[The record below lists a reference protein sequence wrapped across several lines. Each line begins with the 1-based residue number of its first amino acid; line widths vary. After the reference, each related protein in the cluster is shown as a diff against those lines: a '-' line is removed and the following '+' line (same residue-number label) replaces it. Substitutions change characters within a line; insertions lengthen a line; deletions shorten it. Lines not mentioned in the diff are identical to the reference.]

1 MMYLV
6 FLWLLVWGA
15 MFSGPWYID
24 SPRFLDDP
32 LTFFQGVRAF
42 LPLAAIVLCLL
53 WILAKRPKHLF
64 RGSSMRF
71 LGAYGLIGLLTS
83 LFLSQEIGTSLYWAG
98 LYLSPLLV
106 TWCAFE
112 ATEAKASIKRL
123 IYVNYAVFFLITIG
137 LLPQSLRVGWG
148 HTPLN
153 QQYKLP
159 LGVGN
164 ILTNGAA
171 RFALVVIIV
180 STVRLITQSRK
191 WRWLWLLLL
200 PPTLFLLTQTQ
211 SRTALLGLAVSSA
224 LFVLMRG
231 TDWKLVFVGPVAAA
245 VIYISGIKWRVHG
258 NLSRLILL
266 SGREATWER
275 GLAQIKDSPFLGW
288 GFHADRI
295 MLQSEH
301 MHNSYLHAMM
311 QTGLVGALFF
321 LAAFLSLW
329 FGVART
335 GLFARVKAI
344 TGTDQ
349 ALVMESIMIIGYMTA
364 RSLFESTAAFYG
376 VDLLLIVPAMAFIVL
391 TGQEPEEMGPESCDS
406 FPETS

>member
-1 MMYLV
+1 MYLV

-24 SPRFLDDP
+24 SPKFLNDP

-53 WILAKRPKHLF
+53 WILARRPKHLF

-71 LGAYGLIGLLTS
+71 LGAYCLTGLLTS
-83 LFLSQEIGTSLYWAG
+83 LFLSLEVGTSIYWAG

-106 TWCAFE
+106 TWCALE
-112 ATEAKASIKRL
+112 VTDAKAGIRKL
-123 IYVNYAVFFLITIG
+123 VYVNYAVFFLITIS

-148 HTPLN
+148 NTPVN
-153 QQYKLP
+153 QQYRLP

-164 ILTNGAA
+164 ILTNGAG

-180 STVRLITQSRK
+180 STVRLITQSKK
-191 WRWLWLLLL
+191 WRWLWLFVLL
-200 PPTLFLLTQTQ
+200 PSLFLLTQTQ
-211 SRTALLGLAVSSA
+211 SRTALLGLAVSGA

-231 TDWKLVFVGPVAAA
+231 IDWRFLFVGPAAAA
-245 VIYISGIKWRVHG
+245 VIYISGIKWRVQG

-266 SGREATWER
+266 SGREATWQR

-321 LAAFLSLW
+321 LAAFMSIW
-329 FGVART
+329 YVVVKA
-335 GLFARVKAI
+335 GLFYRIKAM

-349 ALVMESIMIIGYMTA
+349 ALAMESMMIVGYMTA
-364 RSLFESTAAFYG
+364 RGVFESTAAFYG
-376 VDLLLIVPAMAFIVL
+376 VDLLLIVPAMGFIALV
-391 TGQEPEEMGPESCDS
+391 GQEAGATAPESAGLVQ
-406 FPETS
+406 ETP

>member
-1 MMYLV
+1 MFLV

-24 SPRFLDDP
+24 SPKFLVDP
-32 LTFFQGVRAF
+32 LVFFQGVRAF
-42 LPLAAIVLCLL
+42 LPLAAICLCFL
-53 WILAKRPKHLF
+53 WILAKRPKYLF
-64 RGSSMRF
+64 RGNAMRF
-71 LGAYGLIGLLTS
+71 LGAYCLTGVLTS

-112 ATEAKASIKRL
+112 EEDAKAGIKRL
-123 IYVNYAVFFLITIG
+123 IYVNYAVFFAITTS
-137 LLPQSLRVGWG
+137 LLPESLRVGWG
-148 HTPLN
+148 NTPLN
-153 QQYKLP
+153 QQYRLP
-159 LGVGN
+159 LGVGS
-164 ILTNGAA
+164 ILTNGAG

-180 STVRLITQSRK
+180 STVRMITQTRK
-191 WRWLWLLLL
+191 WRWLWLLVLL
-200 PPTLFLLTQTQ
+200 PALFLLTQTQ
-211 SRTALLGLAVSSA
+211 SRTALLGLAVTSV

-231 TDWKLVFVGPVAAA
+231 VDWRFLFVGPAAA
-245 VIYISGIKWRVHG
+245 GIIFVSGIKWRVQG

-301 MHNSYLHAMM
+301 MHNSYLHAMI

-329 FGVART
+329 FVVVRSR
-335 GLFARVKAI
+335 LLSRVKAMPR
-344 TGTDQ
+344 TDQ
-349 ALVMESIMIIGYMTA
+349 AIVMESIVIVGYMTA

-376 VDLLLIVPAMAFIVL
+376 VDLLLVVPAMAFIIL
-391 TGQEPEEMGPESCDS
+391 AGQEVGEAAPDSPGPAPEVS
-406 FPETS
+406 